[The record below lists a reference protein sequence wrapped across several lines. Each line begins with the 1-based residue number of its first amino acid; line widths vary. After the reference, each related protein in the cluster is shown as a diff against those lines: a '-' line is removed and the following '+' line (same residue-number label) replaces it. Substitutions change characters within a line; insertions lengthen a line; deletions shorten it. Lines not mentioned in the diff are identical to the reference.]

1 MKRFTMMM
9 VMLAVTAVA
18 TRAMSYH
25 EARNRA
31 LFLADKMAY
40 ELDLTDEQYEAVYEI
55 NLDYL
60 MGLDGRRTVYGP
72 AWDWRNREL
81 RRVLATLQ
89 YRAYAAADYF
99 YRPVF
104 WAHNRWNWLV
114 YSRYDRGRFYRG
126 RPVAFGIYR
135 GGGRRWHAE
144 PPRPMPRHGM
154 DPGPRF
160 DRHDGCPG
168 PRGHHRPRPN
178 WR

>member
-9 VMLAVTAVA
+9 VMLAVVAVA

-60 MGLDGRRTVYGP
+60 MGLDGRWTVYGP

-126 RPVAFGIYR
+126 RPVAFGVYR

-160 DRHDGCPG
+160 DRHDGCSG